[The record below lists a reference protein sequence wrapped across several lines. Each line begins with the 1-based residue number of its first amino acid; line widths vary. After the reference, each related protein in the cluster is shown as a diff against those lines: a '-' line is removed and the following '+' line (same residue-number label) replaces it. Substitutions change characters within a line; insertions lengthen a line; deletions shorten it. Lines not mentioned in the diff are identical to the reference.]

1 MDTGQHLGEVL
12 IVEDTP
18 ASLKL
23 LSDLLTQTGYA
34 VRQAPDGELALWSAQ
49 ARPPDLILLD
59 VRMPGIDGL
68 EVCRRLKAN
77 AALRDIPVIFLSAQ
91 SDTDDQLRGFQAGAV
106 DFIGKPYHAQEVLA
120 RTAAHMALAHS
131 QRALAAANAEL
142 THTLA
147 ALTAAREDLRRAEQL
162 AALGAMVAGISHEL
176 NTPIGNCVLA
186 ASALDERA
194 RDFALAAEAG
204 LRRSDVNSFIDDAVQ
219 ASALLMRNLASA
231 TQLIDSFKQVATDQ
245 AGSVRRRF
253 DLAEL
258 LDQAGRSLAPR
269 LRSANVE
276 LQIVAAP
283 GIEMASFP
291 SALGQVLEQ
300 LVFNAQIHGLAATPA
315 GLIRVEAGSDG
326 ERLQLVVSDNGKGI
340 ASADLARVFEP
351 FFTTRLGQG
360 SNGLGLH
367 IVHNLVTNVL
377 GGEIV
382 AESAPGQT
390 RFILHL
396 PCNAPALTHR
406 QPGPERAPPEQT
418 PP

>member
-1 MDTGQHLGEVL
+1 MDAGQHLGEVL

-23 LSDLLTQTGYA
+23 LSDLLSQAGYA
-34 VRQAPDGELALWSAQ
+34 VRQAPDGELALWSAN
-49 ARPPDLILLD
+49 ARPPELILLD

-68 EVCRRLKAN
+68 EVCRRLKASDT
-77 AALRDIPVIFLSAQ
+77 LRAIPVIFLSAQ
-91 SDTDDQLRGFQAGAV
+91 SDTDDKLRGFQAGAV

-120 RTAAHMALAHS
+120 RTASHMALARS

-142 THTLA
+142 TATLA
-147 ALTAAREDLRRAEQL
+147 ELTAAREDLRRAERL
-162 AALGAMVAGISHEL
+162 AALGAMVAAIAHEL

-186 ASALDERA
+186 ATVLDERA
-194 RDFALAAEAG
+194 RDFAQAAEAG
-204 LRRSDVNSFIDDAVQ
+204 LRRSDLNTFIDDARQ
-219 ASALLMRNLASA
+219 ASALLNRNLSSA
-231 TQLIDSFKQVATDQ
+231 AQLIDSFKQVATDQ
-245 AGSVRRRF
+245 AGSVRCQF

-258 LDQAGRSLAPR
+258 LAEAGSSLAPR
-269 LRSANVE
+269 LRGANVALE
-276 LQIVAAP
+276 VIAP
-283 GIEMASFP
+283 AGIAMASFP
-291 SALGQVLEQ
+291 GALAQVLEQ
-300 LVFNAQIHGLAATPA
+300 LVRNAQIHGLPGAAA
-315 GLIRVEAGSDG
+315 GLIRVEADADG
-326 ERLQLVVSDNGKGI
+326 GRLRLVVSDNGSGI

-360 SNGLGLH
+360 SNGLGLY

-390 RFILHL
+390 RFIMHI
-396 PCNAPALTHR
+396 PCNAPALAHR
-406 QPGPERAPPEQT
+406 QPGPERAPPDPT